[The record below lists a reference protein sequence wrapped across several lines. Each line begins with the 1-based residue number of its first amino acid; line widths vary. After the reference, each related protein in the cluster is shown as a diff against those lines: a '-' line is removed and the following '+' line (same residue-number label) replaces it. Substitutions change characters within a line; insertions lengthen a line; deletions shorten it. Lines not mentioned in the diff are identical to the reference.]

1 MRRVVASAC
10 QGCLSNCPVQ
20 VTIEDERAV
29 RVRGNAASA
38 ATGGGVCPALA
49 ITLEQEYDP
58 DRVAMP
64 LRRLN
69 PRKGRGVDPQFEP
82 VTWDEALDEIAD

>member
-1 MRRVVASAC
+1 MRRVVTSAC

-20 VTIEDERAV
+20 VTIEDGRAV

-64 LRRLN
+64 LRRRN
-69 PRKGRGVDPQFEP
+69 PRKGRGVDPP
-82 VTWDEALDEIAD
+82 VRACDVG